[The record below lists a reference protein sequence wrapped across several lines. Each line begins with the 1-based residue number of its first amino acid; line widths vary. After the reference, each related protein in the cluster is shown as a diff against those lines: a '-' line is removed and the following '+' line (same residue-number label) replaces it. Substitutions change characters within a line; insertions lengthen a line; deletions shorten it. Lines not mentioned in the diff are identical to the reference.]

1 MSSGVQQGCGG
12 GYSDTVQVGVA
23 HNSTIGGIR
32 MLDGDINDRLEGLSL
47 QHALDKVDV
56 FTASW
61 GPSDDGKTVEAP
73 GGQFNRHIG
82 DVPKPLSNNVRSL
95 RNV

>member
-1 MSSGVQQGCGG
+1 MAANNRVCG
-12 GYSDTVQVGVA
+12 VGVA
-23 HNSTIGGIR
+23 HGARIGGIR

-47 QHALDKVDV
+47 QHAIDKVDV

-73 GGQFNRHIG
+73 GVQFIRHIV
-82 DVPKPLSNNVRSL
+82 DVPIPAPNPLWNFY
-95 RNV
+95 